1 MRLGLTRFAC
11 LFITSRLSHHY
22 QCCYGLSTLHC
33 WCVQVDWEA
42 ILAKH
47 PQQFIDRLSR
57 WFVPEAALPIPPLPA
72 TSTAAGSSTCN
83 PAAATSGSSA
93 GASPAASP
101 RGSSSKV
108 VAAAK
113 ALPDVEK
120 MPAVSEVLATLRQ
133 RLNALNGPDAKP
145 V

>member
-1 MRLGLTRFAC
+1 VCLLAVCNTILHVNLTQ
-11 LFITSRLSHHY
+11 L
-22 QCCYGLSTLHC
+22 
-33 WCVQVDWEA
+33 WCHPPHPQVDWEA

-57 WFVPEAALPIPPLPA
+57 WFVPESALPIPPLPA
-72 TSTAAGSSTCN
+72 TSVAAGSSSSGGA
-83 PAAATSGSSA
+83 AAATGSSSA
-93 GASPAASP
+93 GGSPAASP

-113 ALPDVEK
+113 ALPEVGQ
-120 MPAVSEVLATLRQ
+120 MPVVSEVLGTLRQ
-133 RLNALNGPDAKP
+133 RLNALNGPEAKP

>member
-1 MRLGLTRFAC
+1 M
-11 LFITSRLSHHY
+11 
-22 QCCYGLSTLHC
+22 
-33 WCVQVDWEA
+33 DWEA

-57 WFVPEAALPIPPLPA
+57 WFVPEDALPVPPLPS
-72 TSTAAGSSTCN
+72 TSASS
-83 PAAATSGSSA
+83 SSSSA

-101 RGSSSKV
+101 RGGSSSSSNKV

-113 ALPDVEK
+113 ALPDVQQ
-120 MPAVSEVLATLRQ
+120 MPAVAEVLATLRQ
-133 RLNALNGPDAKP
+133 RLKALNGPDAKP

>member
-1 MRLGLTRFAC
+1 M
-11 LFITSRLSHHY
+11 
-22 QCCYGLSTLHC
+22 
-33 WCVQVDWEA
+33 QVDWEA

-57 WFVPEAALPIPPLPA
+57 WFVPEAALPVPRLPTAPPLAAPA
-72 TSTAAGSSTCN
+72 TGPAPAAGSTH
-83 PAAATSGSSA
+83 SGSSS
-93 GASPAASP
+93 GSASLTASP
-101 RGSSSKV
+101 RSSNAGTANSSKA

-113 ALPDVEK
+113 ALPDVEGL
-120 MPAVSEVLATLRQ
+120 PVVVEVLSTIKQ